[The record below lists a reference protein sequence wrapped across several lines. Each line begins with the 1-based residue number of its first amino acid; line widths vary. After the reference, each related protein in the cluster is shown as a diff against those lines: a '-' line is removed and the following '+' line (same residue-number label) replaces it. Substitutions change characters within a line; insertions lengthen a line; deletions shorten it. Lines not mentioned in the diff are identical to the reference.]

1 MKRVNVR
8 ESREMQYIFYNVR
21 NNNID
26 SSIFQKI
33 TSIFYNIIDGQTH
46 NAIIIDTD
54 ICKQLYS
61 IFNIIEEKR
70 FDR

>member
-1 MKRVNVR
+1 MQIVNVR

-26 SSIFQKI
+26 SSTFQKI
-33 TSIFYNIIDGQTH
+33 ASIFYNIINGETH
-46 NAIIIDTD
+46 NAIIVDTA
-54 ICKQLYS
+54 IYKHLYF